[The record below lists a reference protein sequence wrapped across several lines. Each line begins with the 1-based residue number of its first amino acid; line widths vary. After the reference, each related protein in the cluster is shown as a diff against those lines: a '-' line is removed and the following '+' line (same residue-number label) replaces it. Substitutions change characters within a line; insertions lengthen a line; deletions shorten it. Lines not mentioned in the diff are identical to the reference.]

1 MKFLDGVLAVAAA
14 FAAKGYSV
22 LLGTVRHYHPQF
34 GRRLALVQ

>member
-14 FAAKGYSV
+14 FAAKGLSV
-22 LLGTVRHYHPQF
+22 PLGTVCHYHPQF